1 MNNLWQD
8 MPGFCHCGSLSA
20 RLTCGG
26 CKECARGACP
36 TEGENVM
43 PTAVLNDPS
52 EKSDNLTNFH
62 GKEPHPST
70 PTRKDIPKGQLL
82 IGGRWRDSSSG
93 ETMTTTDPTTET
105 AITTVAKATPEDAQA
120 AIDSAYDAFEEGPWG
135 KMHHEER
142 AKILLK
148 MADLMDERADDFAI
162 REAMDMGM
170 PYTDFRTII
179 MPHCS
184 GLFRFFAGQAMS
196 AMNGSYRTSYEHDIR
211 ILTRR
216 EPLGVVAAITPWNFP
231 LALTCSKVA
240 PGLAAGNC
248 MVHKPASDTPLTAL
262 ALAQVAL
269 DAGVPEGVYNLITGP
284 GGSIGDVLVKS
295 PKVDKIAFT
304 GSTSVGESLIRNGAD
319 TVKHMTMELGG
330 KSPNIIFADAHIDA
344 AVQAAFW
351 GIFWNKGEVC
361 VAGSRLLVEESIYD
375 EIVEKL
381 TIMAKAAIL
390 GDPLDAKTQIGPIAT
405 KPEYDKILTYIE
417 SGKQSTARLTAG
429 GGTRKINGKGLFIE
443 PTLFADATND
453 LKISREEIFGPVL
466 PIIRF
471 KDEADAIRIANDTTY
486 GLASGI
492 QTSNLGRALRVA
504 DKIKAGTVW
513 LNTWHKYH
521 PNAPFGGYKMSGYGR
536 EHGTEALEN
545 YTQYKTIWANIA

>member
-1 MNNLWQD
+1 M
-8 MPGFCHCGSLSA
+8 A
-20 RLTCGG
+20 
-26 CKECARGACP
+26 
-36 TEGENVM
+36 
-43 PTAVLNDPS
+43 TAVLNDPS
-52 EKSDNLTNFH
+52 EKRANLTHFH
-62 GKEPHPST
+62 GVEAHPSV
-70 PTRKDIPKGQLL
+70 PTRKGIAKGQLL
-82 IGGRWRDSSSG
+82 IDGKWRDSSSG
-93 ETMTTTDPTTET
+93 ETMTTTDPTTE
-105 AITTVAKATPEDAQA
+105 APITTVAKATPEDAQA
-120 AIDSAYDAFEEGPWG
+120 AIDAAYAAFEEGPWG

-142 AKILLK
+142 AKILFR

-184 GLFRFFAGQAMS
+184 GLFRFFGGQAMS
-196 AMNGSYRTSYEHDIR
+196 AMNGGYRTSFQQTIR

-231 LALTCSKVA
+231 LALTCSKMA

-262 ALAQVAL
+262 ALAQVAM
-269 DAGVPEGVYNLITGP
+269 DAGVPAGVYNLITGP

-304 GSTSVGESLIRNGAD
+304 GSTSVGENLIRNGAD

-330 KSPNIIFADAHIDA
+330 KSPNIIFADADIDA

-361 VAGSRLLVEESIYD
+361 VAGSRLLVERPIYD

-381 TIMAKAAIL
+381 TVMAKAAIL

-417 SGKQSTARLTAG
+417 SGKQSSARLTAG

-466 PIIRF
+466 PIIPF
-471 KDEADAIRIANDTTY
+471 EGEEEAVRIANDTTY

-492 QTSNLGRALRVA
+492 QTRDLGRALRIA
-504 DKIKAGTVW
+504 DRIKAGTVW
-513 LNTWHKYH
+513 INTWHKYH

-536 EHGTEALEN
+536 EHGAEALEN
-545 YTQYKTIWANIA
+545 YTQYKTVWANLG